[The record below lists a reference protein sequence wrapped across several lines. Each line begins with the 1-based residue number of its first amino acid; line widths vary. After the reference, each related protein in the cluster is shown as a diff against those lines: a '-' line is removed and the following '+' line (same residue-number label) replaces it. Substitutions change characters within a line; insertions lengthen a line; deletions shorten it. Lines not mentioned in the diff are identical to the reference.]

1 MVIVLIAGGAAVG
14 GAGGGGG
21 GGTLWQPLSTAAASA
36 APSAKRRP
44 ARGCCA
50 PVLRAD
56 VVIRRLRIESV
67 RMWVVYLNM
76 LLALALEIFIV
87 WWTLG
92 GKLRRGKRKSGEGP
106 PSEKQRDDAS
116 DGR

>member
-14 GAGGGGG
+14 GAGGGEG
-21 GGTLWQPLSTAAASA
+21 GGTLWQPLSSAAASA
-36 APSAKRRP
+36 ALSAKRRP
-44 ARGCCA
+44 VRGCGA
-50 PVLRAD
+50 PALVAA

-76 LLALALEIFIV
+76 LLALALAIFIV

-92 GKLRRGKRKSGEGP
+92 GKLRRGKRKSGDA
-106 PSEKQRDDAS
+106 SSKTQRDDAS

>member
-1 MVIVLIAGGAAVG
+1 MVIVLIVGGTVAGGT
-14 GAGGGGG
+14 GGGDG

-36 APSAKRRP
+36 ALSAKRRP
-44 ARGCCA
+44 VRGCGA
-50 PVLRAD
+50 FALVAA

-76 LLALALEIFIV
+76 LLALALAIFIV

-106 PSEKQRDDAS
+106 PSETRRDDAS

>member
-1 MVIVLIAGGAAVG
+1 
-14 GAGGGGG
+14 
-21 GGTLWQPLSTAAASA
+21 
-36 APSAKRRP
+36 
-44 ARGCCA
+44 
-50 PVLRAD
+50 
-56 VVIRRLRIESV
+56 
-67 RMWVVYLNM
+67 MWVVYLNM
-76 LLALALEIFIV
+76 LLALALAIFIV